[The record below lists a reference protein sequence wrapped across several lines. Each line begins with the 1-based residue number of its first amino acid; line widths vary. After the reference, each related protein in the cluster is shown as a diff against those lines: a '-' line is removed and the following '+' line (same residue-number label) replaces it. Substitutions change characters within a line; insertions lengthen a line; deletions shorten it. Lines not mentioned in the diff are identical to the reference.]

1 MGNFVVSGGMGTLTI
16 TTQGEW
22 PIGVFKVTINDL
34 SSSIPS
40 MKTARFKVKKGLWQ
54 FITLYVMQALTL
66 MHSP

>member
-1 MGNFVVSGGMGTLTI
+1 MGNFVVSGGRGTLTI

-22 PIGVFKVTINDL
+22 PIGLFRVKVKDL

-54 FITLYVMQALTL
+54 FVTLYVIQPLTL